1 MFNPPPLIG
10 ITGKARAGK
19 DSLVQIAQALRP
31 NAICRVA
38 IADDLK
44 RKVAGAAGVD
54 VATVEAR
61 KEAFRATLQAY
72 GVLMRDLFGQD
83 YWIRQAISKI
93 EGSRTAGH
101 AVFVPDVRFL
111 NESAYIKS
119 KGGVMV
125 RVVRPHFSTDV
136 PVHISETE
144 QDAIQADFTLEAC
157 TLQELHPQVVALL
170 RSLGL

>member
-1 MFNPPPLIG
+1 MNTTSLPKHPMFNPPPLIG

-93 EGSRTAGH
+93 EGAPDCWSRGFCPRRAVSQRIGLHQVKRWGNGSCRPPPFQHGRAG
-101 AVFVPDVRFL
+101 
-111 NESAYIKS
+111 
-119 KGGVMV
+119 
-125 RVVRPHFSTDV
+125 PH
-136 PVHISETE
+136 
-144 QDAIQADFTLEAC
+144 L
-157 TLQELHPQVVALL
+157 
-170 RSLGL
+170 

>member
-93 EGSRTAGH
+93 EGPGLLVT
-101 AVFVPDVRFL
+101 RFL
-111 NESAYIKS
+111 SQTC
-119 KGGVMV
+119 G
-125 RVVRPHFSTDV
+125 FSTNRPTSSQKV
-136 PVHISETE
+136 
-144 QDAIQADFTLEAC
+144 
-157 TLQELHPQVVALL
+157 
-170 RSLGL
+170 G